1 MDLAVAQVRQ
11 ISFGKNHQDDNSH
24 DGAKVAAEVGAVGV
38 TAHVG
43 AGKGSM
49 LQQMYQ
55 NVIKTRNQA
64 ARSEKVATGI
74 WARLSKDTKRFSEFA
89 MKKLK
94 AFENTKIIGPII
106 KSPITKKVTG
116 VFGGI
121 TAVFVLISGLSEAAQ
136 DGKFAIGELANKFDT
151 AA

>member
-1 MDLAVAQVRQ
+1 
-11 ISFGKNHQDDNSH
+11 
-24 DGAKVAAEVGAVGV
+24 
-38 TAHVG
+38 
-43 AGKGSM
+43 
-49 LQQMYQ
+49 
-55 NVIKTRNQA
+55 
-64 ARSEKVATGI
+64 
-74 WARLSKDTKRFSEFA
+74 